1 MIENLTAT
9 WAWLSTSPLFAL
21 TLTVGVYWAA
31 DKLWERYGRNPL
43 LTPLLVAVA
52 VVAVL
57 LVALGIDYDAYATGA
72 GILTFL
78 LGPATVALAL
88 PLHRQAS
95 HVKEAAPMVLGAV
108 AVGAVFSVLSGYWLV
123 RWLGGD
129 EVLALSMAPKSTTT
143 PIAMAL
149 AEQLGGLAP
158 LAVLFVMVAGLSG
171 AVIGPKVLD
180 LVGVK
185 DPRARGLAMGVASH
199 GVGTSR
205 AFQEGQAQ
213 GAFSGLAMGLTGLA
227 VSLIITWL
235 VP

>member
-1 MIENLTAT
+1 MENLTAT
-9 WAWLSTSPLFAL
+9 WEWLSTSPLLAL
-21 TLTVGVYWAA
+21 TLTVGLYWAS
-31 DKLWERYGRNPL
+31 DKLWEKSGRNPL
-43 LTPLLVAVA
+43 LTPLLVASA
-52 VVAVL
+52 LICVVLVVL
-57 LVALGIDYDAYATGA
+57 RLDYAAYASGA

-108 AVGAVFSVLSGYWLV
+108 LVGAFFSIISGYWVTL
-123 RWLGGD
+123 WLGGST
-129 EVLALSMAPKSTTT
+129 ELAASMAPKSATT

-149 AEQLGGLAP
+149 AEQIVGLAP
-158 LAVLFVMVAGLSG
+158 LAVLFVMVAGLAG
-171 AVIGPKVLD
+171 AVIGPKILD
-180 LVGVK
+180 LVRVT

-205 AFQEGQAQ
+205 AFQEGQTQ
-213 GAFSGLAMGLTGLA
+213 GAFSGLAMGLTGLT

>member
-1 MIENLTAT
+1 MI
-9 WAWLSTSPLFAL
+9 
-21 TLTVGVYWAA
+21 
-31 DKLWERYGRNPL
+31 
-43 LTPLLVAVA
+43 VAVA

-108 AVGAVFSVLSGYWLV
+108 LVGAFFSIISGYWVTL
-123 RWLGGD
+123 WLGGST
-129 EVLALSMAPKSTTT
+129 ELAASMAPKSATT

-149 AEQLGGLAP
+149 AEQIVGLAP
-158 LAVLFVMVAGLSG
+158 LAVLFVMVAGLAG
-171 AVIGPKVLD
+171 AVIGPRILD
-180 LVGVK
+180 LVRVT

-205 AFQEGQAQ
+205 AFQEGQTQ
-213 GAFSGLAMGLTGLA
+213 GAFSGLAMGLTGLT

>member
-1 MIENLTAT
+1 MENLAAT
-9 WAWLSTSPLFAL
+9 WEWLSTSPLLAL

-31 DKLWERYGRNPL
+31 DKLWERSGRHPL
-43 LTPLLVAVA
+43 LTPLLITVTVISIVL
-52 VVAVL
+52 VVA
-57 LVALGIDYDAYATGA
+57 GIDYSAYADGA
-72 GILTFL
+72 SILTIL

-108 AVGAVFSVLSGYWLV
+108 LVGAFFSVLSGYWVTVL
-123 RWLGGD
+123 LGGSA
-129 EVLALSMAPKSTTT
+129 ELAASMAPKSSTT

-149 AEQLGGLAP
+149 AEQVGGLAP

-171 AVIGPKVLD
+171 AEIGPKVLD
-180 LVGVK
+180 LVGVR

-205 AFQEGQAQ
+205 AFQEGQTQ

-227 VSLIITWL
+227 VSVIITWL

>member
-1 MIENLTAT
+1 MENLAAT
-9 WAWLSTSPLFAL
+9 WEWLSTSPLLAL

-31 DKLWERYGRNPL
+31 DKLWERSGRHPL
-43 LTPLLVAVA
+43 LTPLLITVTVISIVL
-52 VVAVL
+52 VVA
-57 LVALGIDYDAYATGA
+57 GIDYTAYADGA
-72 GILTFL
+72 SILTIL

-108 AVGAVFSVLSGYWLV
+108 LVGAFFSIISGYWVTL
-123 RWLGGD
+123 WLGGST
-129 EVLALSMAPKSTTT
+129 ELAASMAPKSATT

-149 AEQLGGLAP
+149 AEQIVGLAP
-158 LAVLFVMVAGLSG
+158 LAVLFVMVAGLAG
-171 AVIGPKVLD
+171 AVIGPKILD
-180 LVGVK
+180 LVRVT

-213 GAFSGLAMGLTGLA
+213 GAFSGLAMGLTGLT

>member
-1 MIENLTAT
+1 MENVVAT
-9 WAWLSTSPLFAL
+9 WEWLLGSPLAAL
-21 TLTVGVYWAA
+21 ALTVGLYWAA
-31 DKLWERYGRNPL
+31 DKIWERFGRNPL
-43 LTPLLVAVA
+43 LTPLLVASA
-52 VVAVL
+52 GVVVVVL
-57 LVALGIDYDAYATGA
+57 VFGMDYHAYASGA

-108 AVGAVFSVLSGYWLV
+108 LVGAFFSVLSGYWATVL
-123 RWLGGD
+123 LGGST
-129 EVLALSMAPKSTTT
+129 ELAASMAPKSATT

-149 AEQLGGLAP
+149 AEQVGGLAP

-171 AVIGPKVLD
+171 AVIGPKILD
-180 LVGVK
+180 LVRVS

-205 AFQEGQAQ
+205 AFQEGQTQ
-213 GAFSGLAMGLTGLA
+213 GAFSGLAMGLTGLTIS
-227 VSLIITWL
+227 VIITWL